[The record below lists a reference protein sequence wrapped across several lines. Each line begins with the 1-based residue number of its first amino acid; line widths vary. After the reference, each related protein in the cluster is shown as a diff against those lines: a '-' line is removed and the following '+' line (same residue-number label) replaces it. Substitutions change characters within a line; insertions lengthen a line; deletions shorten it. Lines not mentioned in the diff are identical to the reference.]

1 MSDSKETNFRSSH
14 TGCCR
19 GHDHMPADTNRR
31 KFLKTGVLA
40 AGAVAAGGIV
50 AEAPQAAASEAED
63 IAAIRDLRQNKFAA
77 SFIAADSDGFLASI
91 TEDMVIM
98 PPDEPPVTGHD
109 TIRAW
114 LEGFFAAYKTD
125 LEYTGSDVSVAG
137 DVAIEAYAFRWTL
150 TPVDGTAPIK
160 QTGKGVYVLRRQADG
175 SWRIARDIWN
185 YNP

>member
-1 MSDSKETNFRSSH
+1 MKKLTKYLMAQLLVASA
-14 TGCCR
+14 GCA
-19 GHDHMPADTNRR
+19 MAPSEVEDT
-31 KFLKTGVLA
+31 
-40 AGAVAAGGIV
+40 
-50 AEAPQAAASEAED
+50 
-63 IAAIRDLRQNKFAA
+63 AAIRDVRANKFAA

-91 TEDMVIM
+91 TEEMVIM

-137 DVAIEAYAFRWTL
+137 DVAFEAYAFRWTL
-150 TPVDGTAPIK
+150 TPVDGSEPIK

-175 SWRIARDIWN
+175 SWKVARDIWN

>member
-1 MSDSKETNFRSSH
+1 MSDSKETNRRDSH
-14 TGCCR
+14 AGCCR
-19 GHDHMPADTNRR
+19 GHDHMPADANRR

-40 AGAVAAGGIV
+40 AGAVVAGGIV
-50 AEAPQAAASEAED
+50 AGAPQAAAHEAGD

-137 DVAIEAYAFRWTL
+137 DVAFEAYAFRWTL
-150 TPVDGTAPIK
+150 TPVDGTEPIK
-160 QTGKGVYVLRRQADG
+160 QTGKGVYVFRRQADG
-175 SWRIARDIWN
+175 SWRVARDIWN